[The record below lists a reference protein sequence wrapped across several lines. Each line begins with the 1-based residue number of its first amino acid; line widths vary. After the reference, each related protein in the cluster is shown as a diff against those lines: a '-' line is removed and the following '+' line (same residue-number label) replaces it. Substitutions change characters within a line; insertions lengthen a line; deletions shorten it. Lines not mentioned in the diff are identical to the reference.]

1 MDVSVAT
8 NERLFSSSN
17 AEAEHEK
24 MVAESGLSP
33 SEWNHA
39 MEEVRFSPN
48 KRQQFHV
55 KLFWKFQLKNIQNHM
70 SLTKTHIESLV
81 QTFANHKQPP
91 AIYVTVR
98 MSKIEMTK
106 KNSSIFNTFL

>member
-1 MDVSVAT
+1 
-8 NERLFSSSN
+8 
-17 AEAEHEK
+17 
-24 MVAESGLSP
+24 
-33 SEWNHA
+33 
-39 MEEVRFSPN
+39 
-48 KRQQFHV
+48 
-55 KLFWKFQLKNIQNHM
+55 M

-106 KNSSIFNTFL
+106 KNRRSLTLFCYFDRSTRNLLINYTIFQFESMNSKKN

>member
-8 NERLFSSSN
+8 NERLFSTSSN

-39 MEEVRFSPN
+39 MEEVRNSP
-48 KRQQFHV
+48 KKV
-55 KLFWKFQLKNIQNHM
+55 KTI
-70 SLTKTHIESLV
+70 
-81 QTFANHKQPP
+81 
-91 AIYVTVR
+91 
-98 MSKIEMTK
+98 
-106 KNSSIFNTFL
+106 

>member
-8 NERLFSSSN
+8 NERLFSTSN

-39 MEEVRFSPN
+39 MEEVRF
-48 KRQQFHV
+48 FV
-55 KLFWKFQLKNIQNHM
+55 KNSKYDLTKNIVLKISVEKHSKPYELNQN
-70 SLTKTHIESLV
+70 
-81 QTFANHKQPP
+81 P
-91 AIYVTVR
+91 Y
-98 MSKIEMTK
+98 
-106 KNSSIFNTFL
+106 